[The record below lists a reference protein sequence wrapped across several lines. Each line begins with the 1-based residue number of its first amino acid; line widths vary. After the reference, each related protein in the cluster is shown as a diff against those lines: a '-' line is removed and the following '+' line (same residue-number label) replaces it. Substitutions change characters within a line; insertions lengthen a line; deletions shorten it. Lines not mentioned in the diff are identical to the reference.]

1 MITSIIQN
9 NSSGSIGASQE
20 FSSIALE
27 VSSSQSPQ
35 NLNLIENL
43 NRQVFDSASFASTY
57 DTRFTQLGDV
67 NPAIEKFFD
76 LDLAT
81 VSNFFTLYNSLFY
94 EIPKSGSVS
103 SHEYIASR
111 SGDYINFVRDQE
123 QIQALLDEI
132 SDVRL
137 QNVDLRLENIN
148 QLISSSMK
156 ETQYSAELAQL
167 NVDLNLL
174 RNK

>member
-1 MITSIIQN
+1 M
-9 NSSGSIGASQE
+9 E
-20 FSSIALE
+20 
-27 VSSSQSPQ
+27 
-35 NLNLIENL
+35 
-43 NRQVFDSASFASTY
+43 
-57 DTRFTQLGDV
+57 
-67 NPAIEKFFD
+67 
-76 LDLAT
+76 
-81 VSNFFTLYNSLFY
+81 
-94 EIPKSGSVS
+94 
-103 SHEYIASR
+103 
-111 SGDYINFVRDQE
+111 INFDRDQE

>member
-67 NPAIEKFFD
+67 TPAIEKFLILTWLPYQIFLHYTMIYFMKYLNQD
-76 LDLAT
+76 LYHHT
-81 VSNFFTLYNSLFY
+81 
-94 EIPKSGSVS
+94 
-103 SHEYIASR
+103 
-111 SGDYINFVRDQE
+111 
-123 QIQALLDEI
+123 
-132 SDVRL
+132 
-137 QNVDLRLENIN
+137 NI
-148 QLISSSMK
+148 
-156 ETQYSAELAQL
+156 
-167 NVDLNLL
+167 
-174 RNK
+174 

>member
-9 NSSGSIGASQE
+9 NSSGSMGASQE

-35 NLNLIENL
+35 NLNLVENL

-81 VSNFFTLYNSLFY
+81 QANFFTLYNDLFT
-94 EIPKSGSVS
+94 EIPKEGVVS
-103 SHEYIASR
+103 SHAYIVSR
-111 SGDYINFVRDQE
+111 SGDYINFDRDQE

-156 ETQYSAELAQL
+156 QTQYSAELAQL